1 MVQPAPGQDFIPA
14 IRRFRIKDEQSGPN
28 RIRPDLTGARLTS
41 MPHS

>member
-1 MVQPAPGQDFIPA
+1 MVQPAPGQDFIPVM
-14 IRRFRIKDEQSGPN
+14 RRFRIKDEQSGPN